1 MQEWV
6 HPLHRLGEQMRDKLL
21 PPSYLNIFLVLPIGL
36 HFVLPI
42 KRIVHSPY
50 TYLGFVF
57 ILLGLALNTWSVRE
71 LKKRNTTVDFQEMP
85 NRLVTDGPFRIS
97 RNPLY
102 LGGVILSLGIAIL
115 LGSLITFG
123 FPVALLLILDRLYI
137 PAEETRLE
145 KIFGEEYLEYRQK
158 VRRWI

>member
-1 MQEWV
+1 
-6 HPLHRLGEQMRDKLL
+6 MRDKLL
-21 PPSYLNIFLVLPIGL
+21 PPSYLNIFLVVPIGL

-50 TYLGFVF
+50 TYSGLVF

-71 LKKRNTTVDFQEMP
+71 LKKRNTTIDFQEMP

-115 LGSLITFG
+115 LGSLITFV

-145 KIFGEEYLEYRQK
+145 KIFGQEYLEYRQK

>member
-1 MQEWV
+1 
-6 HPLHRLGEQMRDKLL
+6 MRDKLL

-57 ILLGLALNTWSVRE
+57 ILLGLALNTWSVRL
-71 LKKRNTTVDFQEMP
+71 LKKRKTTIDFQEMP

-115 LGSLITFG
+115 LGSLITFV

>member
-1 MQEWV
+1 M
-6 HPLHRLGEQMRDKLL
+6 
-21 PPSYLNIFLVLPIGL
+21 PIGL

-42 KRIVHSPY
+42 KRIVYSPY

-71 LKKRNTTVDFQEMP
+71 LKKRNTTIDFQEMP

-115 LGSLITFG
+115 LGSLITFV
-123 FPVALLLILDRLYI
+123 FPVALLLILDRLHI

-145 KIFGEEYLEYRQK
+145 KIFGEEYLEYRQQ

>member
-1 MQEWV
+1 
-6 HPLHRLGEQMRDKLL
+6 MRDKLL

-71 LKKRNTTVDFQEMP
+71 LKKRNTTIDFQEMP

-115 LGSLITFG
+115 LGSLITFV

-145 KIFGEEYLEYRQK
+145 KTFGQEYLEYRQQ

>member
-1 MQEWV
+1 
-6 HPLHRLGEQMRDKLL
+6 MRDKLL

>member
-1 MQEWV
+1 M
-6 HPLHRLGEQMRDKLL
+6 DKLL

>member
-1 MQEWV
+1 
-6 HPLHRLGEQMRDKLL
+6 MRDKLL

-57 ILLGLALNTWSVRE
+57 ILLGLALNTWSVRL
-71 LKKRNTTVDFQEMP
+71 LKKRNTTIDFQEMP

-115 LGSLITFG
+115 LGSLITFV